1 MSLSISE
8 QLLTAEDLSFVLRRA
23 VSSIRSD
30 LSRNPRGLPPRVV
43 LPGSRRS
50 LWRLKD
56 VEAWL
61 AAHVVTPPPPT
72 TVPHKRRGAP
82 TKAERIAK
90 QQTSARAS
98 A

>member
-61 AAHVVTPPPPT
+61 AAHVVTPPPPPT
-72 TVPHKRRGAP
+72 TVPHKRRGAS

-90 QQTSARAS
+90 QAAQ
-98 A
+98 